1 MLSALVFQGIHG
13 APGMMSGNQNPILG
27 PHTPQQGT
35 GSCTQ
40 VAPSWSLLQCTVTFP
55 PRASPAC
62 SVRLWLA
69 PTPHSA
75 VGPGDLPVPGAV
87 VVTPGRAEGL
97 AVLASLRVAVSETA
111 SHLPASQLFC
121 QQIEGCRLRLS
132 VALAA
137 LPLWIPPCPAHP
149 RLRCCSHPGQY

>member
-1 MLSALVFQGIHG
+1 MLSALVF
-13 APGMMSGNQNPILG
+13 PGNPRSSGHDEWKSKPNPRPAHPTAGHRVLHTGGPILV
-27 PHTPQQGT
+27 PPA
-35 GSCTQ
+35 
-40 VAPSWSLLQCTVTFP
+40 VTVTFP

-149 RLRCCSHPGQY
+149 RL